1 MKIFLGIASFQVL
14 AMFRRGLFYSF
25 LTIYLRHFLGLSVTA
40 TTLFATLPMVLN
52 VIFQRYVWG
61 TFSDKYQKRRTLIIW
76 GEIFGGFGTIA
87 LWYCH
92 LIPVE
97 KTNAGWVVI
106 MGLSVIEIFWSMS
119 NIGWSAL
126 ISDIYKQEIRGRI
139 MGKLESLG
147 GVGRIAGILI
157 GGLLYDGM
165 GYRFPGW
172 GFWEG
177 SLFFVSAAVMFL
189 SVFPM
194 FLVPEGGIKNPFA
207 DKEISSDLDPYSP
220 VIFFVFILA
229 MAFIHFGRNSIAVT
243 MAQYLTLET
252 GFNLSPIT
260 LSHVVNIRSVGIIL
274 TGIVTGRLTEK
285 FGPRNLLACGTVF
298 AICSLL
304 ILGMSH
310 SLIYICISS
319 FIMGF
324 SEVLILATSYELAS
338 SYIPASKRGELFS
351 IFNATYFLSWGAAGT
366 FIAGPVTDFLISRGK
381 TQVFAYMVSFN
392 IAAILTLVGIIILFI
407 LFRLEKK
414 ALPSN

>member
-1 MKIFLGIASFQVL
+1 MKIFLGVSSFQIL
-14 AMFRRGLFYSF
+14 TMFRRGLFYSF
-25 LTIYLRHFLGLSVTA
+25 LTIYLRHFLGLSVTT

-52 VIFQRYVWG
+52 VVFQRYVWG
-61 TFSDKYQKRRTLIIW
+61 TLSDKYQKRRTLIIW
-76 GEIFGGFGTIA
+76 GEILGGIGTIA

-92 LIPVE
+92 LIPDE
-97 KTNAGWVVI
+97 KANAGWVVI
-106 MGLSVIEIFWSMS
+106 IGLSVIEIFWSMS

-126 ISDIYKQEIRGRI
+126 ISDIYKQEVRGRI

-165 GYRFPGW
+165 DYRFPGW

-194 FLVPEGGIKNPFA
+194 FLVPEGGMNHPSA
-207 DKEISSDLDPYSP
+207 DGEIFSDHAHYSP
-220 VIFFVFILA
+220 IIFFVFILA

-243 MAQYLTLET
+243 LAQYLTLET
-252 GFNLSPIT
+252 GFNLSSIT
-260 LSHVVNIRSVGIIL
+260 LSHVVNIKSVGIIL
-274 TGIVTGRLTEK
+274 TGIVTGKLTEK
-285 FGPRNLLACGTVF
+285 FGPRNLLVGGTIF
-298 AICSLL
+298 ATCSLL
-304 ILGMSH
+304 ILGISH
-310 SLIYICISS
+310 SLIYVCISS

-324 SEVLILATSYELAS
+324 SEILILATSYELAS
-338 SYIPASKRGELFS
+338 SYIPASKRGKLFS
-351 IFNATYFLSWGAAGT
+351 IFNATYFLSFGAAGT
-366 FIAGPVTDFLISRGK
+366 LIAGPITDFLISRGK

-392 IAAILTLVGIIILFI
+392 TAAILTSVGIIILFI

-414 ALPSN
+414 SRL

>member
-1 MKIFLGIASFQVL
+1 MKIFLGVSSFQML

-25 LTIYLRHFLGLSVTA
+25 LTIYLRHFLGLSVTT

-52 VIFQRYVWG
+52 VVFQRYVWG
-61 TFSDKYQKRRTLIIW
+61 PLSDRYQKRRTLIIW
-76 GEIFGGFGTIA
+76 GEILGGIGTIA

-92 LIPVE
+92 LIPDE
-97 KTNAGWVVI
+97 KANAGWVVI
-106 MGLSVIEIFWSMS
+106 IGLSIIEIFWSMS

-126 ISDIYKQEIRGRI
+126 ISDIYKQEVRSRI

-147 GVGRIAGILI
+147 GIGRIAGILI

-165 GYRFPGW
+165 GSRFPGW

-194 FLVPEGGIKNPFA
+194 FLVPEGGMNHPSA
-207 DKEISSDLDPYSP
+207 DGKIFSDHAHYSP
-220 VIFFVFILA
+220 IIFFVFILA
-229 MAFIHFGRNSIAVT
+229 MVFIHFGRNSIAVT
-243 MAQYLTLET
+243 LAQYLTLET
-252 GFNLSPIT
+252 GFNLSSIT
-260 LSHVVNIRSVGIIL
+260 LSHVVNIKSVGIIL

-285 FGPRNLLACGTVF
+285 FGPRNLLVVGTVF

-304 ILGMSH
+304 ILGISH
-310 SLIYICISS
+310 SLIYVCISS

-324 SEVLILATSYELAS
+324 SEILILATSYELAS
-338 SYIPASKRGELFS
+338 SYIPASKRGKLFS
-351 IFNATYFLSWGAAGT
+351 IFNATYFLSFGVAGT
-366 FIAGPVTDFLISRGK
+366 LIAGPITDFLISRGK

-392 IAAILTLVGIIILFI
+392 TAAILTSVGIIILFI

-414 ALPSN
+414 SRL